1 LNFLNYSY
9 EPEEAEW
16 MLWIGGEKL
25 KLYETVF
32 VLDPTLDEHTIEKE
46 INKVEELI
54 SSHQGKVKKT
64 EKWGLKKFAYPI
76 KKKLQGYYTLIYFE
90 GDGSITT
97 ELERSYKLNE
107 SLLRYLTV
115 VSAQKEKQPE
125 ETAKK
130 EEAKA
135 GDSRS

>member
-1 LNFLNYSY
+1 
-9 EPEEAEW
+9 

-32 VLDPTLDEHTIEKE
+32 VLDPTLDEHAIEKE

-54 SSHQGKVKKT
+54 SSNQGKVKKT

-90 GDGSITT
+90 GDGGITT

-107 SLLRYLTV
+107 RLLRYLTV
-115 VSAQKEKQPE
+115 VSEQKEKQPE
-125 ETAKK
+125 EAAKK
-130 EEAKA
+130 EDAKA
-135 GDSRS
+135 GDSKS

>member
-1 LNFLNYSY
+1 
-9 EPEEAEW
+9 

-32 VLDPTLDEHTIEKE
+32 VLDPTLDEHAIEKE

-54 SSHQGKVKKT
+54 SSNQGKVKKT

-107 SLLRYLTV
+107 RLLRYLTV
-115 VSAQKEKQPE
+115 VSEQKEKQPE
-125 ETAKK
+125 EAAKK
-130 EEAKA
+130 EDAKA
-135 GDSRS
+135 GDSKS